1 MSSSRWRI
9 LFVLFMVMLNVGCD
23 QATKVAARNNIDR
36 HETIEVVGSM
46 FVLMKVENTGAFLSA
61 GSGFSEPVR
70 IAILLVLPAIIL
82 LLVLLYALRQK
93 GLPRGALLGLACIVG
108 GGIGNLYDRTLYG
121 SVTDFMLIDFDVV
134 RTGIFNMAD
143 VSIMV
148 GVGLVLLNYKKMSQ
162 NDKEQNEETSK
173 PDENPALDA
182 NETVS
187 A

>member
-1 MSSSRWRI
+1 
-9 LFVLFMVMLNVGCD
+9 MVMLNVGCD
-23 QATKVAARNNIDR
+23 QVTKVAARNNIES
-36 HETIEVVGSM
+36 HETIEVIGST

-82 LLVLLYALRQK
+82 LLVLVYALRQK
-93 GLPRGALLGLACIVG
+93 NLPRGALLGLACIVG

-148 GVGLVLLNYKKMSQ
+148 GVGLVLLNYKKMSE
-162 NDKEQNEETSK
+162 NDKKAREDADDTEEST
-173 PDENPALDA
+173 PIEG

>member
-1 MSSSRWRI
+1 
-9 LFVLFMVMLNVGCD
+9 MVMLNVGCD
-23 QATKVAARNNIDR
+23 QVTKVAARNNIES
-36 HETIEVVGSM
+36 HETIEVIGST

-93 GLPRGALLGLACIVG
+93 NLPRGALLGLACIVG

-148 GVGLVLLNYKKMSQ
+148 GVGLVLLNYKKMSE
-162 NDKEQNEETSK
+162 NDKKSREDADDTEESA
-173 PDENPALDA
+173 PLEG